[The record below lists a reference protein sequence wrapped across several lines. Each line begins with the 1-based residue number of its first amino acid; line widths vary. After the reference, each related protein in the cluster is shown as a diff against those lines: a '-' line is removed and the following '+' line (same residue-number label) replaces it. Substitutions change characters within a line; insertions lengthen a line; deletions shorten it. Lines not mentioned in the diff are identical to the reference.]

1 MGRLLHEHPPL
12 AQLSCGYRNSSDRMV
27 IVRCLG
33 PQEFFLERVVF
44 PFELLSFLAPEASEV
59 QIWTHGLGGPEL
71 VESIPV
77 AELVVEATHDG
88 AGGRMPFRAPSDA
101 LIQGMQAG

>member
-1 MGRLLHEHPPL
+1 
-12 AQLSCGYRNSSDRMV
+12 
-27 IVRCLG
+27 
-33 PQEFFLERVVF
+33 
-44 PFELLSFLAPEASEV
+44 V

-88 AGGRMPFRAPSDA
+88 AAGTVPFRAPSDG
-101 LIQGMQAG
+101 LIQGVQAG